1 MDTLVILG
9 LILLVAGGG
18 ILYSGLFLKERIEA
32 FIGALAIGLGIIFI
46 LVPYR
51 TYRDFYVK
59 YTTPTDNTFYYIG
72 AEIVDQSVAGTTV
85 FETENGDKYT
95 FDTNPEWDWDCI
107 YLLTMDDNATP
118 YNKIDDTICVVWAE
132 VNTVY

>member
-1 MDTLVILG
+1 MDALVILG
-9 LILLVAGGG
+9 LILLVLGGG
-18 ILYSGLFLKERIEA
+18 LIYSGMFYKGRAHA

-51 TYRDFYVK
+51 TYKDFYVK

-85 FETENGDKYT
+85 FEAEDGNLYEIE
-95 FDTNPEWDWDCI
+95 TNPEWDWGYI

-118 YNKIDDTICVVWAE
+118 YNKTDDSICVVWAE
-132 VNTVY
+132 VSKIY

>member
-1 MDTLVILG
+1 MNTIITFG
-9 LILLVAGGG
+9 LILLVLGGG
-18 ILYSGLFLKERIEA
+18 LIYSGIFYKGRAHA

-72 AEIVDQSVAGTTV
+72 AEIVDQSIAGTTV
-85 FETENGDKYT
+85 FETENGDKYA

-118 YNKIDDTICVVWAE
+118 YDKTDDSICVVWSE
-132 VNTVY
+132 VSKIY